1 MATTTTS
8 GSAKDTVLGRINWQ
22 LVIVPVLVI
31 VMAFIFNAQSEG
43 AFLSPRNLSIL
54 LRHTALLAI
63 MASGVA
69 LLMIMSEIDLS
80 IGSAVYLVGVTI
92 ATVQTTWG
100 MGLEL
105 GILAGLAMGLV
116 LGVWQGLWVA
126 YVRVPSFIVT
136 LAGLL
141 AFRGVGL
148 YWTNARTIS
157 PMSESHVA
165 LSEAFLSPAL
175 TIGLGIVVFTVI
187 ATLILVSAF
196 RNRRDEKPSA
206 IKRGILQ
213 AALFG
218 FLTLAFVWVTTS
230 YRGAPTAFL
239 WTLGTIALM
248 WVLLEKSVFGRNA
261 YMIGANRAAARLS
274 GINVPANIFAGFILM
289 GFLYGI
295 GGLLYTARLNASTAN
310 DAMFLEL
317 DAIAACVIGGVAL
330 SGGKGRIL
338 AVLGGALL
346 LKTIDNGM
354 SVMGVSSFVQQIV
367 KGLILLVAVAVDIR
381 LRRKSV

>member
-1 MATTTTS
+1 METVKIGMAPIPF
-8 GSAKDTVLGRINWQ
+8 ARRLNWQ
-22 LVIVPVLVI
+22 MIIVPLLVLV
-31 VMAFIFNAQSEG
+31 MALIFNAYSEG
-43 AFLSPRNLSIL
+43 VFLSGRNLSIL

-92 ATVQTTWG
+92 ATVETSWG
-100 MGLEL
+100 FGL
-105 GILAGLAMGLV
+105 GPAIVAGLAIGLL
-116 LGVWQGLWVA
+116 LGLWQGFWVA
-126 YVRVPSFIVT
+126 YVGVPSFIVT

-141 AFRGVGL
+141 SFRGIGL

-165 LSEAFLSPAL
+165 LSEAFIPPTLTLVIGAAIFLLAAVLIMAAAL
-175 TIGLGIVVFTVI
+175 
-187 ATLILVSAF
+187 
-196 RNRRDEKPSA
+196 RRQR
-206 IKRGILQ
+206 RGDQ
-213 AALFG
+213 AALRRG
-218 FLTLAFVWVTTS
+218 LLRVAFLGVLILACLWITVS

-239 WTLGTIALM
+239 WACVVSAAM
-248 WVLLEKSVFGRNA
+248 WVLLERSVFGRNA

-274 GINVPANIFAGFILM
+274 GINVPLNIFLGFTLM

-295 GGLLYTARLNASTAN
+295 SGLLYTARLNASTAN
-310 DAMFLEL
+310 DALFLEL

-330 SGGKGRIL
+330 SGGKGRIF

-346 LKTIDNGM
+346 LISIDNGM

-367 KGLILLVAVAVDIR
+367 KGLILLIAVAVDIR
-381 LRRKSV
+381 LRRKAA